1 MRCGSLY
8 GSLGTPQN
16 SLRERTDVS
25 RKKPHA
31 RSHATLW
38 KLGGLTPWRLARSVA
53 SEIQAKHLL
62 GRASELAFDF
72 LFALFPLILF
82 MMNLFGLFA
91 SRRQELQHDFL
102 AYFADFLPKA
112 AFELL
117 RNTTLELKTSAGGA
131 KLTVGIVLAL
141 WFASSG
147 VSSIISALNLTH
159 GVAERRSWMK
169 VRIVALALTLALS
182 ILLFAALILVLA
194 SSHFLSWF
202 AAQLGIQ
209 PAVLE
214 IWKIAQWPSAIVFV
228 LIGFSLI
235 YFSGPD
241 LRERHWHWVT
251 PGSAFGTLL
260 WLLVS
265 IGFRV
270 YLHFYNSYSYSYGS
284 LGAVMILL
292 AWLYIGGLA
301 LLIGGE
307 IDAQAERAA
316 TGTSRASETAY
327 VGMRSEK

>member
-1 MRCGSLY
+1 M
-8 GSLGTPQN
+8 
-16 SLRERTDVS
+16 S
-25 RKKPHA
+25 RKNPSV
-31 RSHATLW
+31 RSQTSLW
-38 KLGGLTPWRLARSVA
+38 KLAGFKPWRLARSVGR
-53 SEIQAKHLL
+53 EIQAKQLL
-62 GRASELAFDF
+62 GRASEMAFDF

-91 SRRQELQHDFL
+91 SRRQELQYDFL
-102 AYFADFLPKA
+102 SYFADFLPKA

-117 RNTTLELKTSAGGA
+117 RSTTLELKTSAGGA
-131 KLTVGIVLAL
+131 KLTIGIVLAL

-159 GVAERRSWMK
+159 GVTERRSWVK

-194 SSHFLSWF
+194 SSHFLGWF
-202 AAQLGIQ
+202 AGRIGIQ

-214 IWKIAQWPSAIVFV
+214 IWKIAQWPSAIAFV

-235 YFSGPD
+235 YFFGPD
-241 LRERHWHWVT
+241 LRERRWHWIT

-265 IGFRV
+265 VGFRV
-270 YLHFYNSYSYSYGS
+270 YLQFYNSYSYSYGS

-307 IDAQAERAA
+307 IDAQAERALA
-316 TGTSRASETAY
+316 GTSKQSEAAY